1 MKVAVIGI
9 GAIGGLVAAYL
20 KAKGVDVAT
29 VGRPEQQVA
38 IDREGLLIEG
48 ARGKSLVF
56 LDIKPRLT
64 QKVDLAIIATK
75 TQDIRDAVDASR
87 EYLRQA
93 PLILSTQNGVRADK
107 LLGMT
112 LGEEKVISSIVMFG
126 ATYVPHRKIVHN
138 FEGQWLI
145 GRPSGANDDKVKEV
159 AAFLKAAFETVEV
172 ENISAMKW
180 TKIFVNM
187 SNALPALLGKSMQE
201 TYADPRMCAL
211 ALKILKEGFD
221 AVDKLGIPLASMP
234 DFDVEKL
241 KGLAHMPLE
250 QAAPIYGGIM
260 TNLSK
265 EPLYGSILQ
274 SLQRGRLTEID
285 FINGEIANQARLHE
299 ASARLNACV
308 TEMVHRI
315 EKTKKFLTP
324 EQVLEQ
330 TEKAEQLNPKDFV

>member
-1 MKVAVIGI
+1 MKVAVIGV

-20 KAKGVDVAT
+20 KAKGIHVIT

-56 LDIKPRLT
+56 LDIKPRL
-64 QKVDLAIIATK
+64 QEKVDLAIIGTK
-75 TQDIRDAVDASR
+75 TQDIRDAVDKSR
-87 EYLRQA
+87 EFLLQT

-107 LLGMT
+107 LLGMM
-112 LGEEKVISSIVMFG
+112 LGDEKVISSIVMFG
-126 ATYVPHRKIVHN
+126 ATYVPYRQIVHN

-145 GRPSGANDDKVKEV
+145 GRPSGTNDEKVKEV
-159 AAFLKAAFETVEV
+159 AAFLKTAFETVQV
-172 ENISAMKW
+172 EKISAMKW

-201 TYADPRMCAL
+201 TYADPKMCAL

-221 AVDKLGIPLASMP
+221 AVDKLGIALASMP

-241 KGLAHMPLE
+241 KGLAHMPLD

-274 SLQRGRLTEID
+274 SLQRGRTTEID
-285 FINGEIANQARLHE
+285 FINGEIANQAKLQGVD
-299 ASARLNACV
+299 ARLNACV
-308 TEMVHRI
+308 TRLVHHI

-324 EQVLEQ
+324 EQVLEEV
-330 TEKAEQLNPKDFV
+330 EKAEQLNPKDFI